1 MRYLDEFTNSSMSR
15 YRRLSQ
21 SLEEVGE
28 RLYLGI
34 DAVGLLDEF
43 AKSSILRYRELSQ
56 YPEEEGERLY
66 LGIEAVC

>member
-21 SLEEVGE
+21 SLEEEGE
-28 RLYLGI
+28 RLFLGI

-43 AKSSILRYRELSQ
+43 AKSSTLRYRGEGGCLS
-56 YPEEEGERLY
+56 L
-66 LGIEAVC
+66 